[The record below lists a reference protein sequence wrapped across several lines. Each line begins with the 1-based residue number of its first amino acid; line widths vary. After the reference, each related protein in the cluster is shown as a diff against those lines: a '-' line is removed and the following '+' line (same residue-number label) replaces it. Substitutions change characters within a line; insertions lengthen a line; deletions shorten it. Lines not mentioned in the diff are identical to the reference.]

1 MEISSIQGQV
11 NYQNFTSNVESG
23 SKTPEKETKHIIEK
37 ERVEHIQKQEVSKKE
52 TDHTKQEKIK
62 EKLKS
67 LTEKLNK
74 EMEPLNTSVKFG
86 FDEKVDEM
94 VVNVID
100 TKTDKVIRK
109 IPSDE
114 ALKLMA
120 KMREIVG
127 MLFDTKG

>member
-11 NYQNFTSNVESG
+11 NYQNFTSNVESD
-23 SKTPEKETKHIIEK
+23 SKTAEKETKHIIEK
-37 ERVEHIQKQEVSKKE
+37 EIVENAQKEKSSKE
-52 TDHTKQEKIK
+52 EIDHTKQEEIK

-86 FDEKVDEM
+86 FDDKVDEM
-94 VVNVID
+94 VVNVMD

-120 KMREIVG
+120 KMREVVG